1 MSDPKR
7 QPTGPATGPA
17 ARPPLSEREAVILRS
32 VVTRFIRTAS
42 PVGSK
47 VLAEQG
53 VVELSSASIRNTLSA
68 LEDYGYLDHPHTSA
82 GRIPTD
88 LGYRAYVDELMD
100 LPGVQPA
107 EQKLLRAGI
116 EQVFGDVE
124 SLMRE
129 TSRLLGQFTNLLGV
143 VLSPRLATGV
153 LERLDVVPLSSSRL
167 MFVVSVRGGLVKTIV
182 AELDA
187 EVRRSDLDRVVQAMN
202 ERLAGLTLEEV
213 RQTAVERMR
222 DLDARDGTGV
232 VRLVLDEAAALFAE
246 LPKDRQAEVGGAQ
259 QIVTQPEFQEPGEVR
274 SVIELMENHEILVHL
289 LEAGAAPPGA
299 ERARPESAWPDRAV
313 VLIGHESDRDDR
325 FGGKYS
331 VVKAQYRFGDTA
343 GSLGVIGPKRMDY
356 AYVVTLVEYLA
367 GLLSGTAPDA

>member
-1 MSDPKR
+1 MAEPEPQQTPSEE
-7 QPTGPATGPA
+7 
-17 ARPPLSEREAVILRS
+17 RPRLNEREAIILRS
-32 VVTRFIRTAS
+32 VVTRFIQTAA

-53 VVELSSASIRNTLSA
+53 IVDLSSASIRNTLSA
-68 LEDYGYLDHPHTSA
+68 LESHGYLDHPHTSA

-88 LGYRAYVDELMD
+88 LGYRAYVDDLTD
-100 LPGVQPA
+100 LPGVAPA
-107 EQKLLRAGI
+107 EQQLLRTGL
-116 EQVFGDVE
+116 QQLYGDVE

-129 TSRLLGQFTNLLGV
+129 ASRLLGQFTNLLGV

-182 AELDA
+182 AEFDA
-187 EVRRSDLDRVVQAMN
+187 EMRRTDLDRVVSAMN
-202 ERLAGLTLEEV
+202 ERLAGLTLEEI

-222 DLDARDGTGV
+222 DLDAGDGTGV
-232 VRLVLDEAAALFAE
+232 VRLVLHQAAALFAD
-246 LPKDRQAEVGGAQ
+246 LPEERQAELGGAQ

-274 SVIELMENHEILVHL
+274 SVIELMENHDVVVHL
-289 LEAGAAPPGA
+289 LEAGVRQPT
-299 ERARPESAWPDRAV
+299 SAGRAV
-313 VLIGHESDRDDR
+313 VLIGHESDDANR

-331 VVKAQYRFGDTA
+331 VVKAQYRFGDTT

-356 AYVVTLVEYLA
+356 AYVITLVEYLA
-367 GLLSGTAPDA
+367 GLLSGATSDA

>member
-1 MSDPKR
+1 MSDSPR
-7 QPTGPATGPA
+7 QPNGSRE
-17 ARPPLSEREAVILRS
+17 RPPLSEREAVILRS
-32 VVTRFIRTAS
+32 VITQFIRTAS

-53 VVELSSASIRNTLSA
+53 VVDLSSASIRNTLSA
-68 LEDYGYLDHPHTSA
+68 LETYGYLDHPHTSA
-82 GRIPTD
+82 GRVPTD

-100 LPGVQPA
+100 LPGVLPA
-107 EQKLLRAGI
+107 EQKLLRAGL
-116 EQVFGDVE
+116 EQVLGDVD

-246 LPKDRQAEVGGAQ
+246 LPEDRQAEVGGAQ
-259 QIVTQPEFQEPGEVR
+259 QIVTQPEFQEPEDVR
-274 SVIELMENHEILVHL
+274 SVIELMENHDVVVHL
-289 LEAGAAPPGA
+289 LEAGAAMPA
-299 ERARPESAWPDRAV
+299 TDRAV

-331 VVKAQYRFGDTA
+331 VVKAQYRFGDTT

-356 AYVVTLVEYLA
+356 AYVVTLVEYLS

>member
-1 MSDPKR
+1 MNDPTPHKNGSDER
-7 QPTGPATGPA
+7 PTD
-17 ARPPLSEREAVILRS
+17 RPRLSEREAVILRS
-32 VVTRFIRTAS
+32 VVTRFIQTAA

-53 VVELSSASIRNTLSA
+53 VVDLSSASIRNTLSA
-68 LEDYGYLDHPHTSA
+68 LEAHGYLDHPHTSA

-100 LPGVQPA
+100 LPGVLPA
-107 EQKLLRAGI
+107 ERQLLRAGL
-116 EQVFGDVE
+116 EQVLGDVD

-129 TSRLLGQFTNLLGV
+129 TSRLLGHFTNLLGV

-187 EVRRSDLDRVVQAMN
+187 EVRRADLDRVVQAMN

-222 DLDARDGTGV
+222 DLDAGDGTGV
-232 VRLVLDEAAALFAE
+232 VRLVLNEAAALFAE
-246 LPKDRQAEVGGAQ
+246 LPEERQAEVGGAR
-259 QIVTQPEFQEPGEVR
+259 QIVTQPEFQEPDEVR
-274 SVIELMENHEILVHL
+274 SVIELMENHEVVVHL
-289 LEAGAAPPGA
+289 LEAGAPAAGA
-299 ERARPESAWPDRAV
+299 LADRAV
-313 VLIGHESDRDDR
+313 VLIGHESDHADR

-331 VVKAQYRFGDTA
+331 VVKAQYRFGDTT

-356 AYVVTLVEYLA
+356 AYVITLVEYLA

>member
-1 MSDPKR
+1 MADPTSQR
-7 QPTGPATGPA
+7 PEPSER
-17 ARPPLSEREAVILRS
+17 ARLSEREAIILRS
-32 VVTRFIRTAS
+32 VVTRFIQTAA
-42 PVGSK
+42 PVGSR

-53 VVELSSASIRNTLSA
+53 VVDLSSASIRNTLSA
-68 LEDYGYLDHPHTSA
+68 LESNGYLDHPHTSA

-100 LPGVQPA
+100 LPGVAPA
-107 EQKLLRAGI
+107 EQQLLRAGL
-116 EQVFGDVE
+116 QQLYGDVE

-129 TSRLLGQFTNLLGV
+129 TSRLLGHFTNLLGV

-187 EVRRSDLDRVVQAMN
+187 EMKRSDLDRVVSAMN
-202 ERLAGLTLEEV
+202 ERLAGLTLEEI
-213 RQTAVERMR
+213 RRTAVERMR
-222 DLDARDGTGV
+222 DLDAGDGTGV
-232 VRLVLDEAAALFAE
+232 VRLVLHEAAALFAD
-246 LPKDRQAEVGGAQ
+246 LPEARQAEVGGAQ

-274 SVIELMENHEILVHL
+274 SVIELMENQDIVVHL
-289 LEAGAAPPGA
+289 MEAGA
-299 ERARPESAWPDRAV
+299 RPALPAGRAV
-313 VLIGHESDRDDR
+313 VLIGHESDDADR

-331 VVKAQYRFGDTA
+331 IVKAQYRFGDTT

-356 AYVVTLVEYLA
+356 AYVITLVEYLSS
-367 GLLSGTAPDA
+367 LLSGASTDS

>member
-1 MSDPKR
+1 MTDHEP
-7 QPTGPATGPA
+7 
-17 ARPPLSEREAVILRS
+17 RPNGDRPRLNEREAVILRS
-32 VVTRFIRTAS
+32 VVTRFIQTAA

-53 VVELSSASIRNTLSA
+53 VVDLSSASIRSTLSA
-68 LEDYGYLDHPHTSA
+68 LELHGYLDHPHTSA
-82 GRIPTD
+82 GRVPTD

-100 LPGVQPA
+100 LPGVSLA
-107 EQKLLRAGI
+107 EQQLLRAGL
-116 EQVFGDVE
+116 QQLYGDVE

-187 EVRRSDLDRVVQAMN
+187 EVRRTDLERVVSAMN
-202 ERLAGLTLEEV
+202 ERLAGLTLEEI

-222 DLDARDGTGV
+222 DLDSGDGTGV
-232 VRLVLDEAAALFAE
+232 VRLVLHEAAALFAD
-246 LPKDRQAEVGGAQ
+246 LPEERQAEVGGAQ
-259 QIVTQPEFQEPGEVR
+259 QIVTQPEFQEPGEIR
-274 SVIELMENHEILVHL
+274 SVIELMENQDIVVHL
-289 LEAGAAPPGA
+289 LEAGAPHPAGG
-299 ERARPESAWPDRAV
+299 RAV
-313 VLIGHESDRDDR
+313 VLIGHESESTNH
-325 FGGKYS
+325 FSGKYS
-331 VVKAQYRFGDTA
+331 IVKAQYRFGDTT

-356 AYVVTLVEYLA
+356 AYVITLVEYLA
-367 GLLSGTAPDA
+367 GLLSGATPDA